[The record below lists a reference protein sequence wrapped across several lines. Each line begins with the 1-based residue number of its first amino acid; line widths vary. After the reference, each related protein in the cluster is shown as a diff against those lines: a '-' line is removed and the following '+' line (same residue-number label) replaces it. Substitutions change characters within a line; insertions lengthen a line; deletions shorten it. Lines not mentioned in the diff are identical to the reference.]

1 MKRNI
6 ISIAKLGNK
15 IKNFSQRLKEMKT
28 MKENTKTFQAKII
41 NTTTQVIS
49 RSPTK
54 ETITCITGR
63 ISLAQNSH

>member
-28 MKENTKTFQAKII
+28 MRENTKTFQAKII
-41 NTTTQVIS
+41 NITTQVIN
-49 RSPTK
+49 RSPT
-54 ETITCITGR
+54 TQGR
-63 ISLAQNSH
+63 KQLHV